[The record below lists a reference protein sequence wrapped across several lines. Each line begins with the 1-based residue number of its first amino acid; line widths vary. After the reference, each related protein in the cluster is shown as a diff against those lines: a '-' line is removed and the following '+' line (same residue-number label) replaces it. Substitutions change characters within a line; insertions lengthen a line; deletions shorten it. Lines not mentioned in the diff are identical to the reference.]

1 MAFRLGRRDRKAPAP
16 PASGAPAPPVAPAGP
31 EDPEE
36 KWFREHHDWAAGE
49 VVEFVESAG
58 LTLTGRAVADLGCGD
73 GIIDLGVV
81 GRAAPERLVGYDLH
95 PTDAGTLLDRSRR
108 FGGPAEL
115 PPALEFAATGP
126 QRIPAEDASFDAVI
140 SWSAFEHVREPIS
153 VLREIRRILR
163 PDGFMFLQLWPFY
176 HSERGSHL
184 WDWFPEGFH
193 HLGASE
199 QEIADAMRAGD
210 REEMREYMLAE
221 YRTLNR
227 IDLDGLQRAI
237 LAGGM
242 TIRQVELVSHR
253 VMIPPELMRYP
264 LSQLTIGGVKLL
276 ATPV

>member
-1 MAFRLGRRDRKAPAP
+1 MAFRLGRRDRKDPAPAP
-16 PASGAPAPPVAPAGP
+16 TPADPAPVAPA
-31 EDPEE
+31 DPDE

-58 LTLTGRAVADLGCGD
+58 FTLTGKTVADLGCGD

-81 GRAAPERLVGYDLH
+81 GRAAPARLVGYDLDR
-95 PTDAGTLLDRSRR
+95 TNTEILRERSRR

-115 PPALEFAATGP
+115 PPALEFEETGP
-126 QRIPAEDASFDAVI
+126 ERIPAADASFDAVI
-140 SWSAFEHVREPIS
+140 TWSAFEHVREPIS

-193 HLGASE
+193 HLRASE
-199 QEIADAMRAGD
+199 EEIAGAMRASD

-242 TIRQVELVSHR
+242 VVRQAELVSHR
-253 VMIPPELMRYP
+253 VAIPPELMRYP
-264 LSQLTIGGVKLL
+264 LSQLMIAGVKLL
-276 ATPV
+276 ATVP